1 MGKLLLPILAISG
14 QLHSILIGALI
25 IVILIL
31 IVAGL
36 IWCIEK
42 WISPIP
48 PIIKLIVAIVILAC
62 IVIWAFGVMGVSI

>member
-1 MGKLLLPILAISG
+1 MILTLLAVSG
-14 QLHSILIGALI
+14 QLHGILIGALI

-36 IWCIEK
+36 VWCVEK

-48 PIIKLIVAIVILAC
+48 PIAKLILALIILVC
-62 IVIWAFGVMGVSI
+62 IVIWAFNVMGVSI